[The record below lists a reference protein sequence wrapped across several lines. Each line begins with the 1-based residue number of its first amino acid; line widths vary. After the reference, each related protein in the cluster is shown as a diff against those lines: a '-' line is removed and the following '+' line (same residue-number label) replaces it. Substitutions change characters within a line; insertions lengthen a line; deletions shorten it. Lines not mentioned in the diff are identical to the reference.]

1 MGAPPAAAGA
11 AAAAP
16 SSAARQG
23 DHVDVDAP
31 DAEVIVGVD
40 QTLLE
45 EELLLE
51 AERLKKQSEE
61 KQNQQQEEQLH
72 TAAMSGAEAANGVTP
87 ALSADRF
94 HQLNVLLDQ
103 TSLYSMFLS
112 EQMDQM
118 DNQQT
123 ANGDDAGAEPPSKR
137 KKKANSADAD
147 KPGTSNGK
155 TAELLPLMTGGEMRD
170 YQLKGVKW
178 MISLYQNGLNGI
190 LADQMGLGK
199 TVQTIGFISHLR
211 SKNVLGPYLIVAP
224 LSTLPNWISEFARWA
239 PSIPAILYHGSKQE
253 RAAIRNSK
261 LRIPRSQ
268 AVDESFPVICTSYEI
283 VIADRKF
290 LQKYHFKYIVVD
302 EGHRLKNF
310 DCKLVRELR
319 TIPTNNKLLLT
330 GTPLQNNLPE
340 LWSLLNFLLPDVFT
354 SLGDFQSWFDF
365 TADDVGGEGAGRE
378 GESAS
383 PEEQRAKVV
392 SKLHNI
398 LRPFLLR
405 RLKADVETSLP
416 RKKEMILYAQMTKTQ
431 RDINKK
437 LVEKTI
443 EEAMRKLAAAGTSMG
458 GGALTSLNNTL
469 MQCRKNCN
477 HPDLITGPYDGSLVF
492 PPIDELVK
500 QCGKMQLL
508 DRLLKKLKARGHKV
522 LIFSQ
527 MTKMLD
533 LLEYYLEG
541 KGITPCRIDGNVSY
555 QDRQRFMKE
564 FNSNPEVFCFLLST
578 RAGGLGINLTAA
590 DTVIIYDSDWNPHQD
605 MQAMDRCHR
614 IGQTRPVHVYRLCTS
629 HSVEGRMLERA
640 NSKLKLMRIV
650 MKKGEFEDKQ
660 LKKVADQKEGG
671 GASGMKAEEL
681 LEMLKDDIKQENISQ
696 SADITDGMLERLLDR
711 SDLVDGGKTV
721 AKGKDLPTVGVGYE
735 VVEEKDGAS
744 LLANVE

>member
-1 MGAPPAAAGA
+1 M
-11 AAAAP
+11 
-16 SSAARQG
+16 
-23 DHVDVDAP
+23 
-31 DAEVIVGVD
+31 
-40 QTLLE
+40 
-45 EELLLE
+45 
-51 AERLKKQSEE
+51 
-61 KQNQQQEEQLH
+61 
-72 TAAMSGAEAANGVTP
+72 
-87 ALSADRF
+87 
-94 HQLNVLLDQ
+94 
-103 TSLYSMFLS
+103 
-112 EQMDQM
+112 
-118 DNQQT
+118 
-123 ANGDDAGAEPPSKR
+123 
-137 KKKANSADAD
+137 
-147 KPGTSNGK
+147 
-155 TAELLPLMTGGEMRD
+155 
-170 YQLKGVKW
+170 
-178 MISLYQNGLNGI
+178 
-190 LADQMGLGK
+190 
-199 TVQTIGFISHLR
+199 
-211 SKNVLGPYLIVAP
+211 
-224 LSTLPNWISEFARWA
+224 
-239 PSIPAILYHGSKQE
+239 
-253 RAAIRNSK
+253 
-261 LRIPRSQ
+261 
-268 AVDESFPVICTSYEI
+268 
-283 VIADRKF
+283 IADRKF

>member
-1 MGAPPAAAGA
+1 MGSPPAAA

-23 DHVDVDAP
+23 DPVAVDAP

-61 KQNQQQEEQLH
+61 KQNQQQEQQLH
-72 TAAMSGAEAANGVTP
+72 TAALSGAEAANGVTP

-112 EQMDQM
+112 EQMETLD
-118 DNQQT
+118 QQT
-123 ANGDDAGAEPPSKR
+123 ANDDAGAEPPSKR
-137 KKKANSADAD
+137 KKANGADAE

-711 SDLVDGGKTV
+711 SDLVDGGKTA